1 MKPGVHSD
9 RRSRRLAALVA
20 LLTGYVDG
28 YAFVAYGTFVSFM
41 SGNTTQMGA
50 SLAHGVFARAL
61 PPAVAILG
69 FVIGHVGGTLLA
81 ASDMHS
87 GSRRA
92 FAAVAALLSVVLVA
106 FQAHSSGIAIIA
118 ALSIAMGILNCVVT
132 HVGAQSIHTG
142 FVTGTLASMSRHLAA
157 ASTETGGHAHLARA
171 RLLLGVWCAFFI
183 GAVLGGVAT
192 YDLGSWAPLPP
203 AAVLVALV
211 CVE

>member
-1 MKPGVHSD
+1 MDAGTRSE
-9 RRSRRLAALVA
+9 RRSRRLAALVT

-41 SGNTTQMGA
+41 SGNTTQMGT
-50 SLAHGVFARAL
+50 SLAHGVFERVF
-61 PPAVAILG
+61 PPAVAIVG

-81 ASDMHS
+81 ASHEGA

-92 FAAVAALLSVVLVA
+92 FAAVAALLALVLVL
-106 FQAHSSGIAIIA
+106 FQGHGSAIAMIA

-132 HVGAQSIHTG
+132 HVGVQPVHTG

-171 RLLLGVWCAFFI
+171 RLLLGVWCAFFV
-183 GAVLGGVAT
+183 GAVLGGAAT
-192 YDLGSWAPLPP
+192 YGIGSWAPLPP
-203 AAVLVALV
+203 LVILLVLV
-211 CVE
+211 CVA